1 MQDLAKDGEASA
13 IISGCI
19 THCSWEKGLHVEN
32 EKKEQPLTFRAGLAL
47 MVSHFILLMDI
58 NNIRT
63 PISDKIRDHD
73 ERRQNKGTL

>member
-19 THCSWEKGLHVEN
+19 THCIWEKGLRVEN
-32 EKKEQPLTFRAGLAL
+32 EKEEQPLTFRAGLEL
-47 MVSHFILLMDI
+47 MLGHFILLLDI
-58 NNIRT
+58 INIRT

-73 ERRQNKGTL
+73 ERQNKAIL